1 MEECAVVC
9 SGREKVDSEAEQCWE
24 EEAENEGGNDGALAE
39 EKHFE
44 EWVGGKIGSWWK
56 ETKGVLLLLGARR
69 KKMAILLP
77 FLVVFIPGSEIK
89 HQLERSLD
97 LALKSVPNT
106 II

>member
-1 MEECAVVC
+1 M
-9 SGREKVDSEAEQCWE
+9 DSEAEQCWE

-69 KKMAILLP
+69 KKMAFSLE
-77 FLVVFIPGSEIK
+77 PGWRRGKFQSEK
-89 HQLERSLD
+89 ERESWSSESKKKITTEVKNRKLFHV
-97 LALKSVPNT
+97 L
-106 II
+106 IRR